1 MAEHNFPKPIFR
13 RETRL
18 GLVVY
23 GGVSLA
29 VYMNGVC
36 REFYNAVRGRGVY
49 KLIKALTDS
58 DIVVDILSGTS
69 AGGIN
74 GVLLSYALSN
84 SSENEVVDFA
94 NFGNIWRESGNISK
108 LLYQPINEGDTS
120 KRESILD
127 GAGYYQDELANAFK
141 EGYLNKTSASKD
153 EWFSPF
159 NELDLFVTG
168 TDVLGKVSTI
178 LDDTGKI
185 IEVNNHRSIF
195 HLKHR
200 QNRKEPF
207 NPEFNQEENDQ
218 PENTYQALAKLC
230 RITSCFPVAF
240 PVVTVNLE
248 KSASTAKCD
257 EKLVL
262 WGNLLNRQLP
272 QKKPEHGYCLHFV
285 DGGVLDNRPFS
296 YTIKEMYYRVSSRP
310 TERKLFYIDPQP
322 DMLLGSKQFN
332 EMPKPNVLQVIQDS
346 LVGMPSY
353 ESISQD
359 LELISYHNQQVSRY
373 NDLFAQVD
381 ASQSQGLPSFAP
393 TSSLKIQEKVY
404 LRSRLIRLRDRILPL
419 VLRIGQNDSN
429 LSSTYK
435 QNVLTKFA
443 ELLSRKSQENESDLL
458 FKASQQIRN
467 LDVDYS
473 LRKHQYIIKK
483 VHQKMEDVDNYQEYS
498 QLQQLVK
505 NLNRQIKLLEVTNSS
520 IQQFLNTGIVSNYF
534 YNLATSGTP
543 SANSQ
548 EFNRNLTSK
557 VYDTLTK
564 LHRFVL
570 DTDIFQSET
579 SEEDEA
585 ENNDNSVEISNT
597 FFVNLPSL
605 AKENALTTTKDFAI
619 KDAADVADEKW
630 LPQETLSNLL
640 EKITQRIADF
650 NKNNLDLSQEIIEN
664 PKFADNTEENNSSK
678 FTSILCQ
685 IETASENLINNCE
698 SSFAT
703 EILNKFREFREL
715 DQVLYSFEYITEVG
729 PKELIQTIRISP
741 EDAALGFSKRF
752 EPGQRLD
759 GKLAGD
765 SLRAFG
771 GFFKKSWRSNDIL
784 WGRLDGLNRL
794 VEGVVTTD
802 SVKNFPQF
810 ISRQAKANGISQV
823 GKEFEDFQVEYINF
837 LLKESLPNLNTKDVE
852 KIKAYLFKLANPKY
866 KISPEELNNILNDIV
881 LAGQQTILDQDLP
894 TVIKDEIDEQFA
906 WNQQKLLPSNN
917 GNTTANLTPQYYP
930 ATGYFSKMV
939 NSLAAAELAQQAI
952 KSLPGS
958 TDDFFRTRYQVGSET
973 LTKNIPSLILLN
985 LATRAGLVI
994 RDVIISEAGVEGGK
1008 KLQQRL
1014 IYKVLNKSLQ
1024 IFYWWIKLQ
1033 ESQILRISSIKAKAP
1048 TVAIIQLILL
1058 VIALSSLLVIVLQS
1072 PVLLVVTIVALLI
1085 FFILEN
1091 FSDKI

>member
-1 MAEHNFPKPIFR
+1 MSEHNFPKPIFR

-108 LLYQPINEGDTS
+108 LLYQPISEGETS

-178 LDDTGKI
+178 LDDTGKL

-322 DMLLGSKQFN
+322 DMLLGSRQFN

-381 ASQSQGLPSFAP
+381 DTQSQGSEPPS
-393 TSSLKIQEKVY
+393 TLKIQEKVY
-404 LRSRLIRLRDRILPL
+404 LRTRLIRLRDRILPL

-429 LSSTYK
+429 LSSNYK
-435 QNVLTKFA
+435 QSVLTKFA
-443 ELLSRKSQENESDLL
+443 ELLSRKSQKNESELL
-458 FKASQQIRN
+458 FKASEQIRN

-483 VHQKMEDVDNYQEYS
+483 IHQRMEDAEDYQEYN

-520 IQQFLNTGIVSNYF
+520 IQQFLNTAIVSNYF
-534 YNLATSGTP
+534 YNLATSDTT
-543 SANSQ
+543 SATANLQ
-548 EFNRNLTSK
+548 EFNYNLTSK

-570 DTDIFQSET
+570 DIEILQSEKL
-579 SEEDEA
+579 EKDEL
-585 ENNDNSVEISNT
+585 EKNDSSVEISNT

-605 AKENALTTTKDFAI
+605 AKKNTLTTTK
-619 KDAADVADEKW
+619 DVADEKW
-630 LPQETLSNLL
+630 LPQETLSKLL

-650 NKNNLDLSQEIIEN
+650 NKNNLDLSQEIIDN
-664 PKFADNTEENNSSK
+664 PKFADNAEENNSSK

-685 IETASENLINNCE
+685 IEAASENLINNCE
-698 SSFAT
+698 SSSAT
-703 EILNKFREFREL
+703 VILEKFRGFREL

-794 VEGVVTTD
+794 VEGVVTTE

-810 ISRQAKANGISQV
+810 IRRQAKANGISQV
-823 GKEFEDFQVEYINF
+823 GKEFDDFQVEYINF
-837 LLKESLPNLNTKDVE
+837 LLKESLPNLDTKDVE
-852 KIKAYLFKLANPKY
+852 KIKEYLFKLATPGY
-866 KISPEELNNILNDIV
+866 EISTEELNNILNEIV
-881 LAGQQTILDQDLP
+881 LAGQQTILNQDLP
-894 TVIKDEIDEQFA
+894 TVIKDEIDEQFE

-917 GNTTANLTPQYYP
+917 VKTTANLTPQYYP

-952 KSLPGS
+952 QSLPGS

-973 LTKNIPSLILLN
+973 LTQNIPSLILLN

-1008 KLQQRL
+1008 KIQQRL
-1014 IYKVLNKSLQ
+1014 IYKILNKSLQ
-1024 IFYWWIKLQ
+1024 IFYWWIRLQ
-1033 ESQILRISSIKAKAP
+1033 ESQILQVSSIKNKAP
-1048 TVAIIQLILL
+1048 IVAIVQLILL

-1072 PVLLVVTIVALLI
+1072 PVLLVVIVVALLV
-1085 FFILEN
+1085 FFMLEN
-1091 FSDKI
+1091 ISDKL